1 MAHRINVAKLGGAA
15 SHIVVAKVAHGL
27 MRMTWTQTPISDT
40 EAFAAIK
47 GGIDAL
53 PPDVKMFL
61 NSAEFYGPGLSTA
74 NLELLARFF
83 DKYPEYAD
91 RTFLSVKGGS
101 VPGQLVADGSREN
114 LRRSVR
120 AILKALRGTK
130 RLDLFVP
137 GRLDSNY
144 TIEYYARVLNEMVK
158 EGKFDYIGL
167 STVGAE
173 TIRRAHKV
181 MFVVAVENEVS
192 LQSYDQPT
200 KDAIA
205 TCKELGISI
214 IAYSPLGRGL
224 LIDHTKSRLDYGVGN
239 LMRLFNRSQ
248 DDFVAA
254 LSTIANRKGI
264 TLAQLSIAWVGALG
278 NHMIPLP
285 GSSNVKRTLE
295 NLHAGDVQLSVED
308 MAEIG
313 QLLERRRGKGTR

>member
-1 MAHRINVAKLGGAA
+1 MAHSIAKLGGAA
-15 SHIVVAKVAHGL
+15 SHVVVAKVAHGL
-27 MRMTWTQTPISDT
+27 MRMTWTQTPISDK

-137 GRLDSNY
+137 GRLDSSY
-144 TIEYYARVLNEMVK
+144 TIEHYARVLNEMVK

-167 STVGAE
+167 STVGAG

-181 MFVVAVENEVS
+181 MSVVAVENEVS

-200 KDAIA
+200 KDEIS
-205 TCKELGISI
+205 TCKELGIAI

-224 LIDHTKSRLDYGVGN
+224 LTDRTKSRSDYGVGS

-248 DDFVAA
+248 DDFVGA
-254 LSTIANRKGI
+254 LSTIANQKGI

-278 NHMIPLP
+278 DHMIPLP

-295 NLHAGDVQLSVED
+295 NLHAGDVRLSVED

-313 QLLERRRGKGTR
+313 KLLEKHRGKGTR

>member
-1 MAHRINVAKLGGAA
+1 MAPSIAIAKLGGAA

-27 MRMTWTQTPISDT
+27 MRMTWPQTPISDN

-83 DKYPEYAD
+83 DEYPEYAD
-91 RTFLSVKGGS
+91 RTFLSVKGGF
-101 VPGQLVADGSREN
+101 VPGQLVADGSEEN
-114 LRRSVR
+114 LHRSVR

-137 GRLDSNY
+137 ARLDTNY
-144 TIEYYARVLNEMVK
+144 TIEHYARVLNEMVK

-167 STVGAE
+167 STVSAE

-181 MFVVAVENEVS
+181 MSVVAVENEVS
-192 LQSYDQPT
+192 LQFYDQPT
-200 KDAIA
+200 KDAIF
-205 TCKELGISI
+205 TCKELAIAVL
-214 IAYSPLGRGL
+214 AYSPLGHGL
-224 LIDHTKSRLDYGVGN
+224 LIDHPKSRLDYGVGS
-239 LMRLFNRSQ
+239 LMRLSQ

-254 LSTIANRKGI
+254 LSTIANQKGI
-264 TLAQLSIAWVGALG
+264 TLAQLCIAWVGALG
-278 NHMIPLP
+278 DHVIPLP

-295 NLHAGDVQLSVED
+295 NLRAGDVHLSVED

-313 QLLERRRGKGTR
+313 QLLEKYQGNQGKSTR